1 MAENA
6 AAERIFRTE
15 RTIWWG
21 HADMAAIINMPRAF
35 DFAGEVIE
43 EFLRD
48 RLGFTFRQMIQEKG
62 FDLPFVHASCDY
74 SAPLIEGESFD
85 MTLQVGKLGTKSI
98 TWIVTAYKKDGEQ
111 AFKTTLVNVVLD
123 HATGLSMP
131 IPNAVRVGLT
141 PYLIEG

>member
-1 MAENA
+1 MAGEV
-6 AAERIFRTE
+6 FRTE

-21 HADMAAIINMPRAF
+21 HADMAVMINMPRAF

-74 SAPLIEGESFD
+74 SSPLMEGESFD
-85 MTLQVGKLGTKSI
+85 LTLQVGRLGTKSI
-98 TWIVTAYKKDGEQ
+98 TWIVS
-111 AFKTTLVNVVLD
+111 AFKKSGEEAFKATLVNVVLN
-123 HATGLSMP
+123 HKTAKSMA
-131 IPNAVRVGLT
+131 IPNSVRAGLT
-141 PYLIEG
+141 PYLVAA